1 MAGLFGRANIRK
13 QVLAAVEQK
22 IAEGQEEF
30 DAECEREDQHL
41 AEGISALTMANTRNK
56 IDAEKRIVAGIIS

>member
-1 MAGLFGRANIRK
+1 MAGLFGRGNIRK
-13 QVLAAVEQK
+13 QVLVAIEQR
-22 IAEGQEEF
+22 ITDGQEEF

-56 IDAEKRIVAGIIS
+56 LDAEKRIVGSILG